1 MLQINLFEKQVHKN
15 SQFIQETNPG
25 VSNQLVNADVGN
37 NAGIGD
43 VVIDDVF
50 NDVIAVVQ
58 IRLTND
64 VLDVQM
70 VLGTSA
76 W

>member
-1 MLQINLFEKQVHKN
+1 MQLNLFEKQVHKN

>member
-1 MLQINLFEKQVHKN
+1 MRPKCSFEIQVSKN

-25 VSNQLVNADVGN
+25 VSDQLVNADVGN

-50 NDVIAVVQ
+50 SDVIAVVQ

>member
-1 MLQINLFEKQVHKN
+1 MRPKCLFEIQVSKN

-25 VSNQLVNADVGN
+25 VSDQLVNADVGN

-43 VVIDDVF
+43 VVID
-50 NDVIAVVQ
+50 DVIAVVQ

>member
-1 MLQINLFEKQVHKN
+1 MQLNLFEKQVHKN

-25 VSNQLVNADVGN
+25 VSDQLVNADVGN
-37 NAGIGD
+37 NAGISD
-43 VVIDDVF
+43 VVID
-50 NDVIAVVQ
+50 DVIAVVQ

-76 W
+76 